1 VVQLHVEPEGEVV
14 LEGGVRSGGAL
25 DAGFGFVTFSA
36 RGGCLRWRL
45 GDPWWEDCVC
55 GIELLAGES
64 DISQQENA
72 MAVGLMEACDVAYGN
87 VDAISRI
94 WSHYACFQRMLRGA
108 MG

>member
-1 VVQLHVEPEGEVV
+1 VQLHVEPEGQVV

-55 GIELLAGES
+55 GIKPFASFGEPS
-64 DISQQENA
+64 STTA
-72 MAVGLMEACDVAYGN
+72 RTLVKRWM
-87 VDAISRI
+87 
-94 WSHYACFQRMLRGA
+94 
-108 MG
+108 